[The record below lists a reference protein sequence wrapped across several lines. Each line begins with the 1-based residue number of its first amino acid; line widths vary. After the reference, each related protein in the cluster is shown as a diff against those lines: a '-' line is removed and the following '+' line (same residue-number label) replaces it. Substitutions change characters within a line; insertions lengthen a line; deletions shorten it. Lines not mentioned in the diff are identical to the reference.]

1 MYLKVTQCCSCNVSQ
16 LTLNE
21 CDMMYIRSLFFSQL
35 ESSKLKGREQSRTIS
50 DLEHQVKSQ
59 ALTIKLLQ
67 AGKQQGVLM
76 AQHTKEISNQIGPR
90 QSGYLRPRSAESAR
104 KPNYR
109 ISDFKSRMKASTLQ
123 EGEFSIPLP
132 VQNSTIGHRVDILNL
147 EEQPE
152 VGGSNMTFSLGPMVV
167 TDDEYSST
175 LHEEKSGKPQRIQK
189 LRTRGHR
196 RTASTGSNVLPYVK
210 EKEPPHHSTL
220 PPSHPPSSKQK
231 PVPKYP
237 RRPGSAGSTRPD
249 VDVNQVPEM
258 KSPDQIAEKAQALT
272 QAMTTLIDDH
282 SKEPKS
288 MQQQQ
293 QQPQASKESTEK
305 SSKDQK
311 SSSGMRSGRA
321 LSHGAL
327 QMTSNIAMRLKNKYS
342 EMTRS
347 KHANKSTAESSEMAA
362 STSEGA
368 TSSTVKS
375 DSGSDQHGSS
385 TLKSSGAESANS
397 NTSTGPAGV
406 VSSNL
411 DMSNLKQEKKV
422 ANDLNRTESMSST
435 CSTLSIFGP
444 GSHLPSRNPSFS
456 VYDGGE
462 SSPYSH
468 ESLEIGD
475 SVENLQVGVNVYIYY
490 VMAVYVNQT
499 FGHSVQI
506 IQ

>member
-1 MYLKVTQCCSCNVSQ
+1 
-16 LTLNE
+16 
-21 CDMMYIRSLFFSQL
+21 
-35 ESSKLKGREQSRTIS
+35 
-50 DLEHQVKSQ
+50 
-59 ALTIKLLQ
+59 
-67 AGKQQGVLM
+67 M
-76 AQHTKEISNQIGPR
+76 AQHTKEISNPIGPR

-123 EGEFSIPLP
+123 EGEFSIPFP
-132 VQNSTIGHRVDILNL
+132 VQNSSIGHRVDILNL

-152 VGGSNMTFSLGPMVV
+152 VGGSNMTLSLGPMVV

-196 RTASTGSNVLPYVK
+196 RTASTGSNILPYVK

-231 PVPKYP
+231 SMPKYP

-249 VDVNQVPEM
+249 VDVTQVPEM
-258 KSPDQIAEKAQALT
+258 KSPDQIAEKAQAIT
-272 QAMTTLIDDH
+272 QAMATLIDDH

-288 MQQQQ
+288 LQQQL
-293 QQPQASKESTEK
+293 QPQTSKESTEK
-305 SSKDQK
+305 SGKDQK
-311 SSSGMRSGRA
+311 SSSSMRSGRA

-327 QMTSNIAMRLKNKYS
+327 QMTSNFAMRLKNKYS

-347 KHANKSTAESSEMAA
+347 KHANKSTTESTETAGS
-362 STSEGA
+362 SEGA

-375 DSGSDQHGSS
+375 DSGSDQPTSS
-385 TLKSSGAESANS
+385 TIKGSGSESATS
-397 NTSTGPAGV
+397 NGSTGPAGT

-411 DMSNLKQEKKV
+411 DISNLKQEKKA

-475 SVENLQVGVNVYIYY
+475 SVENLQVGVNFY
-490 VMAVYVNQT
+490 
-499 FGHSVQI
+499 SVI
-506 IQ
+506 LCYGCLC

>member
-1 MYLKVTQCCSCNVSQ
+1 MIKCIVYL
-16 LTLNE
+16 
-21 CDMMYIRSLFFSQL
+21 FSQL
-35 ESSKLKGREQSRTIS
+35 ESSNLKVREQIRTIS
-50 DLEHQVKSQ
+50 DLEHQVASQ

-67 AGKQQGVLM
+67 AGKQHSVLM
-76 AQHTKEISNQIGPR
+76 TQHTKEISNQIGTR

-123 EGEFSIPLP
+123 EGEFSIPFP
-132 VQNSTIGHRVDILNL
+132 VQNSSIGHRVDILNL

-152 VGGSNMTFSLGPMVV
+152 VSGSNMTLSLGPMVV
-167 TDDEYSST
+167 TDDEYTST
-175 LHEEKSGKPQRIQK
+175 RHEEKSGKPQRIQK

-210 EKEPPHHSTL
+210 EKEPPHHATL

-249 VDVNQVPEM
+249 VDVPQMPEV
-258 KSPDQIAEKAQALT
+258 KSPDEIAEKAQALT

-282 SKEPKS
+282 SNEPKS
-288 MQQQQ
+288 
-293 QQPQASKESTEK
+293 QQPQPQVSKESAEK

-311 SSSGMRSGRA
+311 TSSGMRSGRA

-327 QMTSNIAMRLKNKYS
+327 QMTSNFATRLKNKYS

-347 KHANKSTAESSEMAA
+347 KHANKSTVESSDAA
-362 STSEGA
+362 GSSEGA
-368 TSSTVKS
+368 SSSTVKS
-375 DSGSDQHGSS
+375 DSGSDQHSSS
-385 TLKSSGAESANS
+385 TIKGSGAESANF
-397 NTSTGPAGV
+397 NTSTGPASV
-406 VSSNL
+406 MSSNL
-411 DMSNLKQEKKV
+411 EVSNLKQEKKA

-444 GSHLPSRNPSFS
+444 SSHLPSRNPSFS

-475 SVENLQVGVNVYIYY
+475 SVENLQVGIND
-490 VMAVYVNQT
+490 T
-499 FGHSVQI
+499 I
-506 IQ
+506 III

>member
-1 MYLKVTQCCSCNVSQ
+1 MG
-16 LTLNE
+16 LTSK
-21 CDMMYIRSLFFSQL
+21 SLSL
-35 ESSKLKGREQSRTIS
+35 
-50 DLEHQVKSQ
+50 
-59 ALTIKLLQ
+59 
-67 AGKQQGVLM
+67 
-76 AQHTKEISNQIGPR
+76 
-90 QSGYLRPRSAESAR
+90 
-104 KPNYR
+104 
-109 ISDFKSRMKASTLQ
+109 
-123 EGEFSIPLP
+123 EFSIPFP
-132 VQNSTIGHRVDILNL
+132 VKNSSIGHRVDILNL

-152 VGGSNMTFSLGPMVV
+152 VGGSNMTLSLGPMVV

-175 LHEEKSGKPQRIQK
+175 LHEEKSGRPQRIQK

-231 PVPKYP
+231 TVPKYP

-249 VDVNQVPEM
+249 VDVPQVPEM

-288 MQQQQ
+288 QQLQ
-293 QQPQASKESTEK
+293 QQPQTSKESMEK

-311 SSSGMRSGRA
+311 SSSSMRSGRA

-347 KHANKSTAESSEMAA
+347 KHANKSTAESSEMAG
-362 STSEGA
+362 SSEGA
-368 TSSTVKS
+368 TSSTTIKS
-375 DSGSDQHGSS
+375 DSASDQHSSSTITGSS
-385 TLKSSGAESANS
+385 AESANS
-397 NTSTGPAGV
+397 NTSAGLASA

-411 DMSNLKQEKKV
+411 DISNLKLEKKV

-475 SVENLQVGVNVYIYY
+475 SVENLQVSVNLQYY
-490 VMAVYVNQT
+490 NITML
-499 FGHSVQI
+499 
-506 IQ
+506 